1 MGRYRCQGTMEIPET
16 PPGDETAPRQQ
27 SKVVDEEE
35 WKKKWEQK
43 NTSFHKDQ
51 VHRLADMGHTI
62 TGVDVSEI
70 GLKDFFTEQN
80 IPYVEEDVPAIPG
93 AKLFKS
99 SSGNISLYC
108 CSFYDFIR
116 IPAKYDGIWD
126 KGSLVAINPC
136 DRERYAK
143 TVLSL
148 MEQDCCYLLVTV
160 LYNPVLIEG
169 PPFYVPNSVIEK
181 LYGESCDIRL
191 LQTVDSLDERTRGW
205 GLDYYCE
212 RIHLLTLKAN
222 SP

>member
-1 MGRYRCQGTMEIPET
+1 MEIPET

-51 VHRLADMGHTI
+51 VHRLLRAHLNALLNSRIGLRIFFPLCGKAVDMKWLADMGHTI

-108 CSFYDFIR
+108 CSFYDFI
-116 IPAKYDGIWD
+116 
-126 KGSLVAINPC
+126 S
-136 DRERYAK
+136 YAK